1 MSTLAGSALTRG
13 LAAGWGLDTS
23 DDDNLFLRFVR
34 NQGDLSVAVAM
45 ASGGRAGG
53 SEGVVLS
60 DSGGPVGYLNQSV
73 LQRPLESL
81 DDPVLDQI
89 EDFWAGQDGRTNL
102 LFSIWPTPAL
112 ERRGWSLVGHPALV
126 VRAPGPHDHGVPPDV
141 EVEVVSDAAGLTEVE
156 RVVVDGYPVPEAAG
170 LPSGTVMGRGL
181 LETDVRYRLGR
192 LDGRPV
198 ATASSFA
205 AHGVVNLCLAATL
218 PAARRRG
225 VWGALVWARVDDRPE
240 LPAMAFTSDDSRPGF
255 EHLGFLVV
263 TRCTLWA
270 RA

>member
-1 MSTLAGSALTRG
+1 MATLTSG

-34 NQGDLSVAVAM
+34 NQGDLSVAIAM

-73 LQRPLESL
+73 LQRPLESI
-81 DDPVLDQI
+81 DDLVLDQVD
-89 EDFWAGQDGRTNL
+89 DFWAGEGGRANL
-102 LFSIWPTPAL
+102 LFSVWPTPAL
-112 ERRGWSLVGHPALV
+112 ERRGWSVVGHPALV
-126 VRAPGPHDHGVPPDV
+126 VRAPGPHDHSVPPGV
-141 EVEVVSDAAGLTEVE
+141 EVDVVGEVAGLTEVE

-170 LPSGTVMGRGL
+170 LPAGTMMDRGL
-181 LETDVRYRLGR
+181 LETGIRYRLGR

-198 ATASSFA
+198 AAASSFA

-218 PAARRRG
+218 PAARHRG
-225 VWGALVWARVDDRPE
+225 VWGALVWARVDDHLE
-240 LPAMAFTSDDSRPGF
+240 LPAMAFTSDYSRPGF